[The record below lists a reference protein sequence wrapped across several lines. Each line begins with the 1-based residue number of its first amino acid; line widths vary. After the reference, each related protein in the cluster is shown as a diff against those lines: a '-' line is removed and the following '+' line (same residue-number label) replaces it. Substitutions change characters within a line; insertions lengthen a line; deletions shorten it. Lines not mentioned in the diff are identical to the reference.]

1 MRDKPELLL
10 VDDSPNEIRILMEI
24 LKQDYR
30 LNVATNGAQALE
42 MIAETT
48 PDLVL
53 MDVVMEPMDGYE
65 ACSRLKLDW
74 PELPVIFVSANTETD
89 EILKGFAA
97 GGQDYITKP
106 FEPKILL
113 RKVRLTLSQTAQ
125 RLQLSSEKREATAMV
140 MAAMNSAADISVV
153 VNFLRACTKHRDAQA
168 LVQEICRASANF
180 GVQVC
185 SRIVGVA
192 EKPFYAASQG
202 AVQPLEQ
209 VLMDRASEFECRMLE
224 KGNRL
229 ILKFSSVVMLVKN
242 LPEEPSRAGE
252 LKDYLLILMEAAH
265 DLNQRITADTSV
277 AQQRLSLMMDT
288 IDKSRVA
295 LQEIKDF
302 QVDHKEKNLAIMNQL
317 MLEIETGFVSMG
329 LSEEQEVW
337 IAGVIKNKLDESLA
351 HLESGLTVDRK
362 LHGIVE
368 QLDAL
373 VQTF

>member
-1 MRDKPELLL
+1 M
-10 VDDSPNEIRILMEI
+10 
-24 LKQDYR
+24 
-30 LNVATNGAQALE
+30 
-42 MIAETT
+42 
-48 PDLVL
+48 
-53 MDVVMEPMDGYE
+53 
-65 ACSRLKLDW
+65 
-74 PELPVIFVSANTETD
+74 
-89 EILKGFAA
+89 
-97 GGQDYITKP
+97 
-106 FEPKILL
+106 
-113 RKVRLTLSQTAQ
+113 
-125 RLQLSSEKREATAMV
+125 
-140 MAAMNSAADISVV
+140 
-153 VNFLRACTKHRDAQA
+153 
-168 LVQEICRASANF
+168 
-180 GVQVC
+180 
-185 SRIVGVA
+185 
-192 EKPFYAASQG
+192 
-202 AVQPLEQ
+202 QPLEQ